1 MATQIFNDRYE
12 VLQHIARG
20 GMAEVYLARD
30 LLLDRPVA
38 LKVLFPEFAADKSFV
53 ERFRR
58 EAVAAARLNQPNIV
72 SIYDSGRHD
81 SAYFIVMEY
90 VEGRTLRDIIRGE
103 GPLLAERAADIGA
116 DIAAALAFAHRNGII
131 HRDVKPGNVIVTPAG
146 VVKVTDFGIARA
158 GDPGEN
164 LTQTGAVMGTATYF
178 SPEQAQGGPID
189 PRSDV
194 YSLGVVLYEMVTG
207 RPPFSGD
214 SPVAIAY
221 QHVRESPES
230 PRSRNRDIPPAF
242 ESIVL
247 KCLAKNPANRYASAD
262 ELRADLLRF
271 REGRPVAAEP
281 VMAGPEADV
290 TRAVAATRAQ
300 RAVGDGTRVLPR
312 TTAGAGTVATAEPPR
327 RGTGVYIGLL
337 IVLLLILGGLLL
349 LLGREL
355 GVFGGSS
362 GGTVTVP
369 TDVIGK
375 SFDDAQTELK
385 AVGLKVDRKDVAN
398 DQVDKGLVSD
408 TDPKAGTSVDKGS
421 TVTLTVSSGAP
432 NVNLPDVRGMNFD
445 DARIRLENAGFVV
458 RRTDVPDDK
467 IAKDRVISQDPGAGV
482 ASAQGSTV
490 TLTVSSGPAKVTVPD
505 EKGKE
510 SADAANDLGNLGL
523 KTATKSEASDS
534 VDQGKVI
541 RTEPAAGTTVDKGS
555 TVTLVVSSGQSQV
568 TVPNVIGQTQDDATT
583 TLTSAGF
590 QVKTQMQPVV
600 SDSDDGRVL
609 NQSPS
614 GGSSA
619 DKGSTVTIV
628 VGQKV

>member
-1 MATQIFNDRYE
+1 M
-12 VLQHIARG
+12 
-20 GMAEVYLARD
+20 
-30 LLLDRPVA
+30 
-38 LKVLFPEFAADKSFV
+38 
-53 ERFRR
+53 
-58 EAVAAARLNQPNIV
+58 
-72 SIYDSGRHD
+72 
-81 SAYFIVMEY
+81 
-90 VEGRTLRDIIRGE
+90 
-103 GPLLAERAADIGA
+103 
-116 DIAAALAFAHRNGII
+116 
-131 HRDVKPGNVIVTPAG
+131 
-146 VVKVTDFGIARA
+146 
-158 GDPGEN
+158 
-164 LTQTGAVMGTATYF
+164 
-178 SPEQAQGGPID
+178 
-189 PRSDV
+189 
-194 YSLGVVLYEMVTG
+194 
-207 RPPFSGD
+207 
-214 SPVAIAY
+214 
-221 QHVRESPES
+221 
-230 PRSRNRDIPPAF
+230 
-242 ESIVL
+242 
-247 KCLAKNPANRYASAD
+247 
-262 ELRADLLRF
+262 
-271 REGRPVAAEP
+271 
-281 VMAGPEADV
+281 
-290 TRAVAATRAQ
+290 
-300 RAVGDGTRVLPR
+300 
-312 TTAGAGTVATAEPPR
+312 
-327 RGTGVYIGLL
+327 
-337 IVLLLILGGLLL
+337 
-349 LLGREL
+349 
-355 GVFGGSS
+355 
-362 GGTVTVP
+362 
-369 TDVIGK
+369 TDVIGR

-385 AVGLKVDRKDVAN
+385 GLGLKVDRKDVAN